1 QNKLPTNDMRSMN
14 KGYMCFLGTT
24 NPLDPVKFPDVDG
37 EESCNAMN
45 IGDKSSPYTWVMY
58 SVPGNRLCWN
68 VIIQLELA
76 AVESEQFRNS
86 EWAPE
91 SNKRILNS
99 LRHFKTIY
107 GTLGDIFDATN
118 DEGVSRVFFEDM
130 LYETWNHSRTVLIG
144 DGK

>member
-1 QNKLPTNDMRSMN
+1 
-14 KGYMCFLGTT
+14 
-24 NPLDPVKFPDVDG
+24 
-37 EESCNAMN
+37 
-45 IGDKSSPYTWVMY
+45 MY

-68 VIIQLELA
+68 VIVQLELA
-76 AVESEQFRNS
+76 AIESEQFRNS

-91 SNKRILNS
+91 SNKKILNN

-130 LYETWNHSRTVLIG
+130 LYETWNHGRTVLIG

>member
-1 QNKLPTNDMRSMN
+1 MH
-14 KGYMCFLGTT
+14 
-24 NPLDPVKFPDVDG
+24 
-37 EESCNAMN
+37 
-45 IGDKSSPYTWVMY
+45 

-76 AVESEQFRNS
+76 AVASEQFRNS

-91 SNKRILNS
+91 SNKRILKS

-130 LYETWNHSRTVLIG
+130 LYETWNHGRTVLIG